1 MNWLTVIVHWLH
13 VLFAVT
19 WFGGHISRV
28 LLVEPAV
35 RTLPAESQAAFN
47 RYVEKYATRIYV
59 PVIIGVGITGI
70 LRGTVVRPGEVNR
83 RPVRHALWFDVPGG
97 DRLRAV
103 SGTSDEARVDE
114 STACGLGGLPGC
126 VQRDDPHALR
136 AVREHHEGLA
146 ALEICPHN
154 VAWASPG

>member
-13 VLFAVT
+13 VVFAVT

-35 RTLPAESQAAFN
+35 RTLSSESQATFN

-70 LRGTVVRPGEVNR
+70 LRGTVFGQIQSLD
-83 RPVRHALWFDVPGG
+83 ALF
-97 DRLRAV
+97 
-103 SGTSDEARVDE
+103 GTPY
-114 STACGLGGLPGC
+114 GLTF
-126 VQRDDPHALR
+126 
-136 AVREHHEGLA
+136 LA
-146 ALEICPHN
+146 AIPLGVFLAVPAKP
-154 VAWASPG
+154 AWMDRVHADWLAFLAVFTLMVLMHFGL

>member
-35 RTLPAESQAAFN
+35 RTLPPESQAAFN

-70 LRGTVVRPGEVNR
+70 LRGTLFG
-83 RPVRHALWFDVPGG
+83 PVKSLDAL
-97 DRLRAV
+97 L
-103 SGTSDEARVDE
+103 GTPY
-114 STACGLGGLPGC
+114 GLTF
-126 VQRDDPHALR
+126 
-136 AVREHHEGLA
+136 LA
-146 ALEICPHN
+146 AIAFGLFLAFPTRP
-154 VAWASPG
+154 AWMTRLHADWVGFLAVFTAMILMHFGL